1 VQLKCAFTAH
11 WRMEPVQDSTAS
23 PVFRSALL
31 GIPSSPSPQVVPAQ
45 YAFVVH
51 TADPLTGDAG
61 TTVGELVVGMGE
73 ALVGNLPGRALSFS
87 AAAGTGE

>member
-1 VQLKCAFTAH
+1 
-11 WRMEPVQDSTAS
+11 M
-23 PVFRSALL
+23 
-31 GIPSSPSPQVVPAQ
+31 PAQ